1 MQTFE
6 FKNDLEGNRSSYKF
20 NRRVVKFGDGYEQR
34 VSHGINSKSG
44 EWNYQRTAKFEEVE
58 RIADFSISIIALS
71 HFLIA
76 ILKAKMSKP
85 LRKTIRSPT
94 LVGVFRVLARLL
106 NKFFNPCR
114 RNKFRRHNPRP

>member
-58 RIADFSISIIALS
+58 RIADFFDQHYCVVPFSYRNPEGKNVKAIAEDYQITHLGGGISRIS
-71 HFLIA
+71 TTF
-76 ILKAKMSKP
+76 KQ
-85 LRKTIRSPT
+85 
-94 LVGVFRVLARLL
+94 VF
-106 NKFFNPCR
+106 
-114 RNKFRRHNPRP
+114 